1 MYLNLNTVG
10 NGDFLAF
17 CHCRPK
23 NEVFLLGYLHFVV
36 GTGAFCFF
44 SAIANGTIRYET
56 GHTPFLF
63 ASAMGDFRLFRHHR
77 RHDQVFPSA
86 VAKTPLPPIKAKCLR
101 ARLIPDTFQTPKPP
115 PPRVVGKLSWLRHV
129 LQVFQLGTPSFSVG
143 KGDFGLPRHC
153 QRDTPDFS
161 CGIGEF
167 WWHIGFRTQSGAV
180 SFGLLGFRLILG
192 QASAR
197 GR

>member
-115 PPRVVGKLSWLRHV
+115 PPPGSGETVVAKARS
-129 LQVFQLGTPSFSVG
+129 PSVSAGHTQFFRRQGRFRASSP
-143 KGDFGLPRHC
+143 LPTGH
-153 QRDTPDFS
+153 P
-161 CGIGEF
+161 
-167 WWHIGFRTQSGAV
+167 
-180 SFGLLGFRLILG
+180 
-192 QASAR
+192 
-197 GR
+197 

>member
-23 NEVFLLGYLHFVV
+23 NQVFLLGYLHSGV

-86 VAKTPLPPIKAKCLR
+86 VAKPPLPPIKAKCLR

-115 PPRVVGKLSWLRHV
+115 PGSGETVVAKARSPSV
-129 LQVFQLGTPSFSVG
+129 SATPSLSVG
-143 KGDFGLPRHC
+143 KGDFRLPRHC